1 MYSMVP
7 AIATHNRLR
16 RFGRFFG
23 LEPGFMPAGR
33 CYVHRPLGESGKSA
47 GTRRLPGSVARIA
60 IGIALFSVTLGLLAC
75 GSGQRQDVT
84 EPSGDFP
91 VAVTTSKFP
100 ASQSLAQTADLE
112 LGVRNAGKKTIP
124 NLAITIW
131 TGPIKAGVTS
141 TGSGQGSFNI
151 RENNPNLAD
160 PNRPVWILEQD
171 YPKLLG
177 PGVTTK
183 NLDRQPPAGAQAAQT
198 DTFQFG
204 AISPGDTKA
213 AVWRVTP
220 IRAGT
225 YTVHYQVSAGLE
237 GNAKAVS
244 TSGGP
249 VKGDFGVHISSKPP
263 QTCVNSAGK
272 VLTNCGP

>member
-1 MYSMVP
+1 
-7 AIATHNRLR
+7 L
-16 RFGRFFG
+16 
-23 LEPGFMPAGR
+23 
-33 CYVHRPLGESGKSA
+33 
-47 GTRRLPGSVARIA
+47 VARSA
-60 IGIALFSVTLGLLAC
+60 IGIALFGMTLGLVAC

-84 EPSGDFP
+84 EPSGNFP
-91 VAVTTSKFP
+91 VTVVTSKFP
-100 ASQSLAQTADLE
+100 VRQRLAQTADLE

-177 PGVTTK
+177 PGVTAK
-183 NLDRQPPAGAQAAQT
+183 NLNRQPPAGAQAAQT

-204 AISPGDTKA
+204 AVSPGDTKA

-244 TSGGP
+244 TNGGP
-249 VKGDFGVHISSKPP
+249 VKGNFEVNISSKPP
-263 QTCVNSAGK
+263 QTCVNDAGK
-272 VLTNCGP
+272 VVQGTCGPGA